1 MSTEGLTYS
10 QYVYSIN
17 NDNAR
22 NLFIKLEEAVRTGEV
37 TPVEFASKVE
47 ELTGKTVS
55 IHRSASGN
63 VLGYTLNNTS
73 TVTTTNAINSNV
85 STVARGNVSMPV
97 STGIDSITGKATA
110 SRLAGVGT
118 KLATGAA
125 LVGTAAMCVSAGIAL
140 GKTVDSVL
148 YNLNPDFW
156 DSNNMGALNP
166 ETWNSIT
173 AGDDSLG
180 AKLLNV
186 IFGFDD
192 NGNGQAYMDA
202 DALAYM
208 ALYMKNQGVFAPS
221 VATATLEDTSIL
233 HFPNITQPVLLQNYN
248 DLVTTNRWYQSNTSS
263 WYDATRTHSINPEPT
278 SYFALLS
285 DEFSGVSSAYYYW
298 GLFATL
304 GTFPSSNNIEMTTT
318 TVNERTGVETVRVTT
333 DGTSNYKVMDG
344 RPGNASLFASNQ
356 LFTYNNPSYNPGV
369 NMQPTSINIG
379 SRINSGSNS
388 DWVRSDIA
396 KIILYGTIHEGGSI
410 EGISNQQGAQLPNTD
425 SWNDVASTRA
435 SLEQQYP
442 DMFNNAINYPVM
454 QDDGT
459 VKNYTY
465 VPVPMPNLNYRTDT
479 QPTTGTD
486 TQTSTEINPITQP
499 QEFIDTITKIITNPY
514 PKTDTDINTSNPPQN
529 PTDIG
534 DGSSPIGVVPVG
546 SASSL
551 WKIYH
556 PTQSE
561 VDSFGGWLWSS
572 NFIDQILKIFN
583 NPMEAV
589 IGLHK
594 VYATPI
600 DAGTSTIKVGYL
612 DSNVS
617 SAYIEQ
623 QYVTVSCGSVNL
635 NEQFGNV
642 FDYSPYTDIQLY
654 LPFVG
659 IVPLNVNDVMR
670 SNISVDYGVDV
681 ITGACLA
688 MVKVSRDG
696 NNSVLYQY
704 SGNCAVQYPI
714 SSGSYMGIV
723 SSIISVAGGVAATVA
738 SGGAAA
744 PLALGAA
751 GGLLNA
757 HTNVQHSGGFSGNSG
772 AMGGKKPYLIIT
784 RPITKIAEYDETMNG
799 YPANSYTTVGECSG
813 YVKANNAH
821 VINVPASN
829 EELEEIYNYLVSGII
844 V

>member
-17 NDNAR
+17 NQNAR
-22 NLFIKLEEAVRTGEV
+22 DLFIKLEESVRTGEV

-55 IHRSASGN
+55 IHRSGSGN

-73 TVTTTNAINSNV
+73 TVSTTNAMNSNV

-148 YNLNPDFW
+148 YNLNPNFW
-156 DSNNMGALNP
+156 DSNNMSSLNP
-166 ETWNSIT
+166 ETWSAIT
-173 AGDDSLG
+173 SGDDSLG
-180 AKLLNV
+180 ASLLNV

-208 ALYMKNQGVFAPS
+208 ALYMKNRGVFTPAT
-221 VATATLEDTSIL
+221 ATATLEDTSIL
-233 HFPNITQPVLLQNYN
+233 HFPDITQPVALQNYN
-248 DLVTTNRWYQSNTSS
+248 ELVTTNRWYQSNTST
-263 WYDATRTHSINPEPT
+263 WYDATRTHSIDPEPT

-285 DEFSGVSSAYYYW
+285 DEYAGSTASNYYW
-298 GLFATL
+298 GVFATT
-304 GTFPSSNNIEMTTT
+304 GTFPSNNVHMTTT
-318 TVNERTGVETVRVTT
+318 TIAESTGDITTRDTTNSTTNHTV
-333 DGTSNYKVMDG
+333 MQG
-344 RPGNASLFASNQ
+344 RDGNASMFGQNQ
-356 LFTYNNPSYNPGV
+356 LFAYTPSSYNPGV
-369 NMQPTSINIG
+369 NMRPTPINIG
-379 SRINSGSNS
+379 ARINSGSNI
-388 DWVRSDIA
+388 DYVRTDIA
-396 KIILYGTIHEGGSI
+396 KIILYGTIHEGTVI
-410 EGISNQQGAQLPNTD
+410 DGIGNQEGAQLPNTD
-425 SWNDVASTRA
+425 SWNDVESTRN
-435 SLEQQYP
+435 SLQQQYP

-465 VPVPMPNLNYRTDT
+465 VPVPMPNFDYRTDT
-479 QPTTGTD
+479 QPTTGNG

-499 QEFIDTITKIITNPY
+499 QEFIDAITKIITNPY

-529 PTDIG
+529 PTNIG
-534 DGSSPIGVVPVG
+534 DGSSPVGVVPVG

-556 PTQSE
+556 PTQAE
-561 VDSFGGWLWSS
+561 VNSFGGWLWSS

-600 DAGTSTIKVGYL
+600 DAGTTTIRVGYL
-612 DSNVS
+612 DSGVS

-635 NEQFGNV
+635 SEQFGNV
-642 FDYSPYTDIQLY
+642 FDYSPHTDIQLY

-670 SNISVDYGVDV
+670 SKISVNYGVDV

-688 MVKVSRDG
+688 MVEVSRDG

-784 RPITKIAEYDETMNG
+784 RPITNIAEFDETMNG
-799 YPANSYTTVGECSG
+799 YPANSYITVGECSG
-813 YVKANNAH
+813 YIKANSAH
-821 VINVPASN
+821 IINVPASN

>member
-17 NDNAR
+17 NQNAR
-22 NLFIKLEEAVRTGEV
+22 DLFIKLEESVRTGEV

-55 IHRSASGN
+55 IHRSGSGN

-73 TVTTTNAINSNV
+73 TVSTTNAMNSNV
-85 STVARGNVSMPV
+85 STIARGNVSMPV

-110 SRLAGVGT
+110 TRLAGVGT
-118 KLATGAA
+118 KIATGAA

-140 GKTVDSVL
+140 GKTVDSAL
-148 YNLNPDFW
+148 YNANPDFW
-156 DSNNMGALNP
+156 NNIGLSSLNP
-166 ETWNSIT
+166 ETWRNIT

-180 AKLLNV
+180 ASLLNV
-186 IFGFDD
+186 LFGFDND
-192 NGNGQAYMDA
+192 GNGQAYMDA
-202 DALAYM
+202 NALAYM
-208 ALYMKNQGVFAPS
+208 AYCMNEAGVFNSASGYIAPSDTSPMKNDISYFPQPLAVGGNTAYFSTGETVSFTSTSSSTQFIGFTSPRSDNQTQASITAVDIVPFSITSSEGNTYNS
-221 VATATLEDTSIL
+221 VAVSGGGYTYYVVT
-233 HFPNITQPVLLQNYN
+233 NIYFSNRYYS
-248 DLVTTNRWYQSNTSS
+248 VTTNNTNTITDSMQ
-263 WYDATRTHSINPEPT
+263 IIMFIPT
-278 SYFALLS
+278 KGNEGFDL
-285 DEFSGVSSAYYYW
+285 AYII
-298 GLFATL
+298 FN
-304 GTFPSSNNIEMTTT
+304 GTQQQ
-318 TVNERTGVETVRVTT
+318 
-333 DGTSNYKVMDG
+333 
-344 RPGNASLFASNQ
+344 A
-356 LFTYNNPSYNPGV
+356 
-369 NMQPTSINIG
+369 
-379 SRINSGSNS
+379 
-388 DWVRSDIA
+388 
-396 KIILYGTIHEGGSI
+396 I
-410 EGISNQQGAQLPNTD
+410 EGIGNQEGATLPNFEGL
-425 SWNDVASTRA
+425 SESEY
-435 SLEQQYP
+435 LPYLQQTYP
-442 DMFNNAINYPVM
+442 NLFNNAINYPVI

-465 VPVPMPNLNYRTDT
+465 VPVPMPNFNNRTDT
-479 QPTTGTD
+479 QPTTGD
-486 TQTSTEINPITQP
+486 STQTNTEINPITLP
-499 QEFIDTITKIITNPY
+499 QELIDAITKVITNPY

-534 DGSSPIGVVPVG
+534 DGSSPVGVVPTG

-561 VDSFGGWLWSS
+561 VNSFGGWLWSS

-600 DAGTSTIKVGYL
+600 DAGTTTIRVGYL
-612 DSNVS
+612 DSGVS

-642 FDYSPYTDIQLY
+642 FDYSPHTDVQLY

-670 SNISVDYGVDV
+670 SKISVNYGVDV

-688 MVKVSRDG
+688 MVEVSRDG

-784 RPITKIAEYDETMNG
+784 RPITNVAEYDETMNG
-799 YPANSYTTVGECSG
+799 YPANSYITVGECSG

-821 VINVPASN
+821 VINVPASS